1 MTYGLIG
8 QGTFLSCMSKRPI
21 DRVCDELLSDIVPL
35 SANSYID
42 VDRRGMIYAII
53 EIMNEL
59 CRDIM

>member
-1 MTYGLIG
+1 VNFVGVDGNDLRVDWPRN
-8 QGTFLSCMSKRPI
+8 FLSCISKRPI

-53 EIMNEL
+53 
-59 CRDIM
+59 

>member
-8 QGTFLSCMSKRPI
+8 QGTFLSCMSKRLL

-53 EIMNEL
+53 
-59 CRDIM
+59 